1 MPFTANRVFTDREEY
16 IRRSRYPEVVRQ
28 IERRSAGTRLERI
41 GAGDLM
47 GHVYLHNARFQEAA
61 ELFT

>member
-1 MPFTANRVFTDREEY
+1 MFTDREEY